1 MHRLTIALLAAF
13 DAVIA
18 AVVGL
23 AASLAPLTLLWVFGF
38 DGLPDLGTLWP
49 AAGTV
54 WQLGHLVPLAI
65 TLPPEYVAVTGI
77 DPAAASFPLSLAP
90 LAFAVFTA
98 AFAARSGRRA
108 ADAGSGLVG
117 AAVGGIVFA
126 GIATLVA
133 VSARTEVAVADPA
146 LAILL
151 PSLVFAVPALG
162 GAVAG
167 QWDDADAGPVAAVRD
182 RLERARAEEAVR
194 ATAAGLAVIAAGLVG
209 LGGLV
214 VTAAVVAG
222 MGEVISLTQA
232 AGVDLIGSVVLALGS
247 FLYLPTLWGW
257 GVAFVAGPGFT
268 LGEGTAIAPGG
279 TDAGVVPGIP
289 LLGLLPS
296 GTSPWLLLL
305 ALLPV
310 GVGAL
315 AGLIVRRRLRDGA
328 VADVP
333 LTPRA
338 IIAGVLGLLAA
349 GFGALLAVVTSGGMG
364 PGRFERVGPEPGPLA
379 LSLGLEVL
387 VGAAILLLSP
397 RALDDEAA
405 EAYRG
410 EYREEAQA
418 VYREETPTAFGD
430 DLPDADGETE
440 DLSSL
445 APATPPAATPTPSD
459 PADDVTEDLSDL
471 REPGGEDPPR

>member
-1 MHRLTIALLAAF
+1 MYRLTIVLLAAF

-65 TLPPEYVAVTGI
+65 TLPPEYVAAIGV

-90 LAFAVFTA
+90 LAFAGFTA
-98 AFAARSGRRA
+98 VFAARSGRRA

-117 AAVGGIVFA
+117 AGAGSVVFA
-126 GIATLVA
+126 AIATLVA
-133 VSARTEVAVADPA
+133 MSARTDVAVADPA
-146 LAILL
+146 LAIVL
-151 PSLVFAVPALG
+151 PALVFAVPAV
-162 GAVAG
+162 VAAIAA
-167 QWDDADAGPVAAVRD
+167 QWDDADAGPVAVVRD

-194 ATAAGLAVIAAGLVG
+194 ATAAGVAVIAAAVVG

-214 VTAAVVAG
+214 VAAAVIAG

-232 AGVDLIGSVVLALGS
+232 AGVDLVGSLVLALGS

-257 GVAFVAGPGFT
+257 GVAFAAGPGFT

-279 TDAGVVPGIP
+279 TDAGIVPGIP
-289 LLGLLPS
+289 ILGLLPS

-305 ALLPV
+305 GLLPV

-328 VADVP
+328 VEDAPVA
-333 LTPRA
+333 TRA
-338 IIAGVLGLLAA
+338 IVAGALGLLTA
-349 GFGALLAVVTSGGMG
+349 GIGALLAVVTSGGIG

-379 LSLGLEVL
+379 LALGLEVV

-397 RALDDEAA
+397 RGLDGDETV
-405 EAYRG
+405 EAYRDEDRG
-410 EYREEAQA
+410 
-418 VYREETPTAFGD
+418 AFD
-430 DLPDADGETE
+430 R
-440 DLSSL
+440 
-445 APATPPAATPTPSD
+445 APASVVFADPAPD

-471 REPGGEDPPR
+471 RGSGGEDPPR